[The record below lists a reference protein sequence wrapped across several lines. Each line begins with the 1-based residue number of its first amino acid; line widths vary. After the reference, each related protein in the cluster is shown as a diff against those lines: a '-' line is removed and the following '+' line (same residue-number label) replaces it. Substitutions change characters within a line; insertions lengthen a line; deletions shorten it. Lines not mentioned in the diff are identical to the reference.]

1 MEACTIVNS
10 IETDEIV
17 VSLRTDGIVHVH
29 IKADTQITLKTQD
42 DMLVIYWQ
50 ITKIKRPFIFTGGEF
65 VTVSKEA
72 RLNATIMESSTPVA
86 ASAIVVQNLAQRII
100 ANYYYKFNK
109 PKTPYRI
116 FKDVDKAADWLNEN
130 FQIS

>member
-1 MEACTIVNS
+1 
-10 IETDEIV
+10 
-17 VSLRTDGIVHVH
+17 
-29 IKADTQITLKTQD
+29 
-42 DMLVIYWQ
+42 MLVIYWQ

-72 RLNATIMESSTPVA
+72 RLNATKMESLTPVA

-116 FKDVDKAADWLNEN
+116 FKDVEKAADWLNEN

>member
-72 RLNATIMESSTPVA
+72 RLNATKMESLTPVA

-116 FKDVDKAADWLNEN
+116 FKDVEKAADWLNEN